1 MHRVS
6 SATLDSWDQFFP
18 ARLVIPSLQDSNREQ
33 SCRAFPPSCQRFS
46 RFFHKTTGHFGTGK
60 SSNNRRRLLALLP
73 LQQQLLALGRRCQA
87 LESSTL
93 SHQETSQHTSITL
106 FRPAVSAIDYRVRRH
121 LIFLSSLTF
130 SSNKNDVA
138 PTRNDS
144 KQGISG
150 SSR

>member
-60 SSNNRRRLLALLP
+60 RTCTLIIDAAFLHYSHCKYNSLHWVDVAKHWNLP
-73 LQQQLLALGRRCQA
+73 LFLIRKQVNTPALHFFVPPFQPSVI
-87 LESSTL
+87 ESVFISFF
-93 SHQETSQHTSITL
+93 SQ
-106 FRPAVSAIDYRVRRH
+106 V
-121 LIFLSSLTF
+121 
-130 SSNKNDVA
+130 
-138 PTRNDS
+138 
-144 KQGISG
+144 
-150 SSR
+150 